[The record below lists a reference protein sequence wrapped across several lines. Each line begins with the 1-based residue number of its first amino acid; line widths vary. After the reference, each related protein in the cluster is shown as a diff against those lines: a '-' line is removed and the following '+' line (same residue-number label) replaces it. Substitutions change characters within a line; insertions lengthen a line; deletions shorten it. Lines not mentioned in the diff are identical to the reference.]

1 MVIAQN
7 YICWFHILMVLT
19 ECLHTGENLCFRP
32 ILQYWNL
39 DKIFLKE
46 NTFRQLDKP
55 SVTGWSLEDLS
66 ESGECSGSGSFKLS
80 KCIKGS

>member
-1 MVIAQN
+1 MVIAQKLHLLIPYLWFLPSV
-7 YICWFHILMVLT
+7 YIQLKTCAVDQHLNT
-19 ECLHTGENLCFRP
+19 ENP
-32 ILQYWNL
+32 
-39 DKIFLKE
+39 DKLFLKE
-46 NTFRQLDKP
+46 NVCRKLDKP